1 MSKPTLA
8 TRNRIGNDVMDLL
21 DPRCQG
27 RRKDDRLLGRILL
40 PEERIWVDE
49 VASESAWAVRL
60 WALWAA
66 KESAFKVYC
75 KLVGDGA
82 FRPRSFLCRLEA
94 EAQPDDPSITRIRGE
109 VEAAD
114 AGLSVTIEGS
124 SNQSYVHV
132 VGWAGSG
139 SRPRQS
145 RMESGLEEVG
155 LGDSHTALATL
166 RDRFTPEEWEGI
178 HSLRSAH
185 ARLLARER
193 VRSLLGLG
201 AGADGGNISGQ
212 VEIRTTGDRPG
223 KLAPQIWFRGSR
235 IRDLDLSL
243 SHHGRF
249 VAWALLVPQGR

>member
-1 MSKPTLA
+1 MGKPTLA
-8 TRNRIGNDVMDLL
+8 ARNRIGNDVMDLL

-40 PEERIWVDE
+40 PEERAWVDE
-49 VASESAWAVRL
+49 VTSESAWAVRL

-75 KLVGDGA
+75 KLVGDGT

-94 EAQPDDPSITRIRGE
+94 EARPDDPSITRIRGE

-114 AGLSVTIEGS
+114 PGLSVTIEGS
-124 SNQSYVHV
+124 SNQSYVHL

-139 SRPRQS
+139 SRPRRS
-145 RMESGLEEVG
+145 RMESGLEE
-155 LGDSHTALATL
+155 LGDSHTALEAL

-193 VRSLLGLG
+193 VRSHLGLG
-201 AGADGGNISGQ
+201 AGADGGDISGR
-212 VEIRTTGDRPG
+212 VEIRTTGNRSG
-223 KLAPQIWFRGSR
+223 KLAPQIWFGGTR